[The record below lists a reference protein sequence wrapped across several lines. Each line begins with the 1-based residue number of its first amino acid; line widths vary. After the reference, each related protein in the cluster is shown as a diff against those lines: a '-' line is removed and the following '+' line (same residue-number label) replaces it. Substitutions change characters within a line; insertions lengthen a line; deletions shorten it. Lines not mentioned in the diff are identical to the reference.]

1 MDSFSF
7 WWENITIQ
15 VLQPPENF
23 YLFQHTLC
31 FTVWAPFLWFLQ
43 NCVQQR
49 HNWPFAEGFSKASK
63 LTNQPFPSLYFFVR
77 ARCCTSSFQAPVKFF
92 PVLKQEEK
100 KGSSTNLLQDYFPWV
115 EPLEV
120 DKGKNEVE
128 EGRGDHKDGQL
139 PAELSQKVEGLILL
153 GKRPNV
159 VAKNQM
165 LFPYIGR
172 WNWRIRFC

>member
-1 MDSFSF
+1 M
-7 WWENITIQ
+7 
-15 VLQPPENF
+15 
-23 YLFQHTLC
+23 
-31 FTVWAPFLWFLQ
+31 
-43 NCVQQR
+43 
-49 HNWPFAEGFSKASK
+49 
-63 LTNQPFPSLYFFVR
+63 
-77 ARCCTSSFQAPVKFF
+77 KFF
-92 PVLKQEEK
+92 PVLQQEEK

-159 VAKNQM
+159 VPQKEM
-165 LFPYIGR
+165 LFSHFER
-172 WNWRIRFC
+172 